1 MNISETLELNSLV
14 RRAKAGDNNAFN
26 EIYEQFSRK
35 ILKYIRLK
43 VQNNQEAEDI
53 LQEVFIKA
61 YNGMPKLGME
71 DLHFSAWLYRIASN
85 TINDYFRKKYR
96 TPEISLIDENFDLP
110 SEVSIKKE
118 MEIKS
123 DWDSVRQ
130 AFGSLPHNYKQVL
143 ELRFLQD
150 FSSDEV
156 AKILHKSNLAV
167 RLLQYRALKKV
178 QAILNQYEQQSYFTP
193 ATA

>member
-1 MNISETLELNSLV
+1 MNTIETLQLNTLV
-14 RRAKAGDNNAFN
+14 TRAKAGDEAAFS
-26 EIYEQFSRK
+26 EIYEQFSKK

-43 VQNNQEAEDI
+43 IQNNQEAEDI

-61 YNGMPKLGME
+61 YNGMPKLSTE

-85 TINDYFRKKYR
+85 TINDHFRKKYR
-96 TPEISLIDENFDLP
+96 TPEINLIDENFDLP
-110 SEVSIKKE
+110 SDVSLKKE

-123 DWDSVRQ
+123 DWDSVRR
-130 AFGSLPHNYKQVL
+130 AFGSLPTNYKQVL

-178 QAILNQYEQQSYFTP
+178 QNILSQYEHQHFTP
-193 ATA
+193 VAA